1 MKLTEDTVKLISG
14 ILAVLCVVAII
25 LRRKAK
31 KKAEP
36 KDDF

>member
-1 MKLTEDTVKLISG
+1 MTQETVQIVSG

-31 KKAEP
+31 KKKQAE
-36 KDDF
+36 DEF